1 MGKTSLIAE
10 TLRKNRTLRLL
21 HVDLMEVKSVEGIVQ
36 RFANSILNLEQ
47 GSGMLEKALSALAGL
62 RPVLSTDPLTGSLNI
77 SLDTSAALKPSSLE
91 GLLKVVEQ
99 MYRRKKLAVFID
111 EFQDILKLPDHREV
125 LAVLRSRIQF
135 QSDLPYVYAGSIRN
149 QMHGIFYNDNSPF
162 YKAALPLDVG
172 PLDDTLFSGFLSEKF
187 STGGRTILPETMVR
201 IFELTGRAA
210 GDVQAFCSALWDRS
224 NSGDTLTDEMLPVA
238 LEHIFAQESKG
249 YEMTQVQL
257 TASQI
262 KCLSALA
269 RRGGA
274 TPYSAEFMKTAGIGT
289 ASSITRA
296 LNRLEALR
304 IIYKGTGGFVF
315 SNPFFRHWIVWKN
328 L

>member
-10 TLRKNRTLRLL
+10 AVRKKRTLRLL
-21 HVDLMEVKSVEGIVQ
+21 HVDLMEVKSIEGMVHRLVAAIV
-36 RFANSILNLEQ
+36 NLEQ
-47 GSGMLEKALSALAGL
+47 DSRFLKKTLSALARL
-62 RPVLSTDPLTGSLNI
+62 RPAVSTDPFTGSL
-77 SLDTSAALKPSSLE
+77 SVTLDTSIELRPDSLE
-91 GLLKVVEQ
+91 GLLKLIEQ
-99 MYRRKKLAVFID
+99 MNKKKGLVVFID
-111 EFQDILKLPDHREV
+111 EFQDILKIPDHREV
-125 LAVLRSRIQF
+125 LAILRSCIQF
-135 QSDLPYVYAGSIRN
+135 QDKIPCVYAGSIRN
-149 QMHGIFYNDNSPF
+149 QMHEIFYDDNSPF

-172 PLDDTLFSGFLSEKF
+172 PLNDKRFSAFLTRKFATGDRVPIPEVLEK
-187 STGGRTILPETMVR
+187 V
-201 IFELTGRAA
+201 FELSGRAA
-210 GDVQAFCSALWDRS
+210 GDVQAFCSALWDIS
-224 NSGDTLTDEMLPVA
+224 SSGDVLTLEVLPSA

-249 YEMTQVQL
+249 YEMTLVQP

-269 RRGGA
+269 RTGGQ

-304 IIYKGTGGFVF
+304 VIYKRVDGYTF
-315 SNPFFRHWIVWKN
+315 SNPFFRHWIIWKN